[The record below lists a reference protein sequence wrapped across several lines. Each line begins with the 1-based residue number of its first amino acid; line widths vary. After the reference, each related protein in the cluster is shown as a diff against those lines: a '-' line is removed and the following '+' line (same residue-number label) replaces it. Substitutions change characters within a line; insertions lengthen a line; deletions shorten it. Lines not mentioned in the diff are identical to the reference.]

1 MVYEQIDCSFSFLFS
16 SHALGARRRAFGQP
30 CGTRSLEPAAK
41 EADADPRGD
50 PHKQ

>member
-1 MVYEQIDCSFSFLFS
+1 MNRLHFFFFLPLSS

-30 CGTRSLEPAAK
+30 CGTSSLEPAAK

-50 PHKQ
+50 PSKQ